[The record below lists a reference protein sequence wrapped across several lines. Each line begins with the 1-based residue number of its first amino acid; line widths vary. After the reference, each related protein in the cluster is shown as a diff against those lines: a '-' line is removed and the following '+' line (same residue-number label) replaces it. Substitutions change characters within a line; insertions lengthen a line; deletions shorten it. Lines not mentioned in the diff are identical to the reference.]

1 MRAGTNDMY
10 GYEGIILN
18 GLKTKQI
25 HTVIVSAYATAAPEW
40 EHVFLRYKSA
50 HTVFPFSS
58 YCFTGI
64 SDTMN

>member
-1 MRAGTNDMY
+1 MRAVTNGMY
-10 GYEGIILN
+10 EYANFILN
-18 GLKTKQI
+18 GLKKHI
-25 HTVIVSAYATAAPEW
+25 HYRFSSAYAIAAPEW

-64 SDTMN
+64 SDTIN